1 MIIYYLIEF
10 IILDYSDTDSASESD
25 ISPVVTKEIID
36 VETKSETNL
45 FKSTIFNDKYEINK
59 LEKKVYANKEQ
70 LLC

>member
-25 ISPVVTKEIID
+25 ISTVVTKEIID

-45 FKSTIFNDKYEINK
+45 FKSTM
-59 LEKKVYANKEQ
+59 EK
-70 LLC
+70 